1 MKVWNYLTFL
11 SKVQTPESLPY
22 QEEYSIIHFNLI
34 SSPFSLIFSSP
45 SVLDKT
51 SISKINKY
59 IPLKTKFQRNQYLL
73 LLKYKIKKQKKTQS
87 IFSKEIIR
95 ISDSNASLMT
105 YSNPTIFFFN
115 SLSFPWFKLFLHS
128 PPKKRKDLSNFNLK
142 ILLIQLTIKFVI
154 EFKPWENCTFFV
166 AGRHLF
172 WFWTVYPNWRCTMI
186 ETK

>member
-1 MKVWNYLTFL
+1 MKVWNYLIFL

-95 ISDSNASLMT
+95 NSDSNASLMT
-105 YSNPTIFFFN
+105 YSNPTIFF
-115 SLSFPWFKLFLHS
+115 LILYHFL
-128 PPKKRKDLSNFNLK
+128 DLSYFSIPPQKREK
-142 ILLIQLTIKFVI
+142 I
-154 EFKPWENCTFFV
+154 
-166 AGRHLF
+166 
-172 WFWTVYPNWRCTMI
+172 
-186 ETK
+186 

>member
-1 MKVWNYLTFL
+1 MKVWNYLIFL

-105 YSNPTIFFFN
+105 YSNPTIFF
-115 SLSFPWFKLFLHS
+115 LILYHFL
-128 PPKKRKDLSNFNLK
+128 DLSYFSIPPQKREK
-142 ILLIQLTIKFVI
+142 I
-154 EFKPWENCTFFV
+154 
-166 AGRHLF
+166 
-172 WFWTVYPNWRCTMI
+172 
-186 ETK
+186 

>member
-1 MKVWNYLTFL
+1 MKVWNYLIFL

-128 PPKKRKDLSNFNLK
+128 PKKKEKRFKQFQFKNIAYPVNYK
-142 ILLIQLTIKFVI
+142 I
-154 EFKPWENCTFFV
+154 C
-166 AGRHLF
+166 
-172 WFWTVYPNWRCTMI
+172 NWI
-186 ETK
+186 